1 MLAAPDDGLAERSSE
16 AARYLP
22 YFDMEVVF
30 DDARAREVLR
40 PAGIAAPALESY
52 FDTLLDFARR
62 AKWGKAPIARA
73 ASLRP
78 PPLPGKVAA

>member
-1 MLAAPDDGLAERSSE
+1 
-16 AARYLP
+16 
-22 YFDMEVVF
+22 MEVVF

-40 PAGIAAPALESY
+40 PAGIAPPALESY

-73 ASLRP
+73 AALSPP